1 MNLKKIIA
9 AIAAA
14 VMTIGLAVI
23 PAMAETTGTLPLG
36 EAFAFMRGNGIEVP
50 EVVSVDNHNV
60 VYTDKGV
67 TVHAGSR
74 YGIDEYL
81 TGAAANIG
89 DMTGTVFESLSNTGI
104 YGIRNTDAGTD
115 KNYSGWVDVNAA
127 ISEKGTY
134 RISLL
139 GNANNR
145 SFKITY
151 GTNGSVTTD
160 VINGIGVVSADVEVT
175 EDMINDNSVSFKI
188 TGNTTCPTI
197 YAIHIARIDE
207 PVTPAFTAEVVDDS
221 FVTANGTGDYADETA
236 TGFIA
241 KIGSNTRN
249 TKLTS
254 LSLSINDENKGTQN
268 FTTNIA
274 PNGSDV
280 YVGIIVNQEVKA
292 DDNISITVE

>member
-1 MNLKKIIA
+1 MKLKKIIA

-14 VMTIGLAVI
+14 AMSISLAVV

-36 EAFAFMRGNGIEVP
+36 EAFAFMRGSGIEVP
-50 EVVSVDNHNV
+50 EVVRVDNHNV

-74 YGIDEYL
+74 YATDEYL
-81 TGAAANIG
+81 TGAAANID
-89 DMTGTVFESLSNTGI
+89 DMTGTAFESLSKTSI
-104 YGIRNTDAGTD
+104 YSIRNTDAGTD

-268 FTTNIA
+268 FTTDIT

>member
-36 EAFAFMRGNGIEVP
+36 EAFAFMRGSGIEVP
-50 EVVSVDNHNV
+50 EVVRVDNHNV

-67 TVHAGSR
+67 TVHAGPR
-74 YGIDEYL
+74 YKTDEYL
-81 TGAAANIG
+81 TGDNIG
-89 DMTGTVFESLSNTGI
+89 DMTGTVFESLSKTSI
-104 YGIRNTDAGTD
+104 YSIRNTDDNAD
-115 KNYSGWVDVNAA
+115 IYSGWVDVNAA

-139 GNANNR
+139 GNASNER

-151 GTNGSVTTD
+151 GTEGSVTTG
-160 VINGIGVVSADVEVT
+160 VIKGTGVVSADVEVT

-241 KIGSNTRN
+241 KIGSTIGD

-268 FTTNIA
+268 FTTDIT

>member
-1 MNLKKIIA
+1 MKLKKIIA

-14 VMTIGLAVI
+14 AMSISLAVV
-23 PAMAETTGTLPLG
+23 PAMAKTTGTLQLG
-36 EAFAFMRGNGIEVP
+36 EAFAFMRGSGIKVP
-50 EVVSVDNHNV
+50 DVVRVDNHNV

-74 YGIDEYL
+74 YEADEYL
-81 TGAAANIG
+81 TDAAANIG
-89 DMTGTVFESLSNTGI
+89 DMTGTVFESLSETSI
-104 YGIRNTDAGTD
+104 YSISNTDDNAD
-115 KNYSGWVDVNAA
+115 KYSGWVDVNAA

-139 GNANNR
+139 GKASDER

-151 GTNGSVTTD
+151 GTEGSVTTG
-160 VINGIGVVSADVEVT
+160 VIKGTGVVSADVEVT

-207 PVTPAFTAEVVDDS
+207 PVTPAFTADVVDGS

-241 KIGSNTRN
+241 KIGSTIGD

-254 LSLSINDENKGTQN
+254 LSLSINDENKGTQK
-268 FTTNIA
+268 FTTDIA

-280 YVGIIVNQEVKA
+280 YVGIIVNQEVNA

>member
-1 MNLKKIIA
+1 M
-9 AIAAA
+9 
-14 VMTIGLAVI
+14 
-23 PAMAETTGTLPLG
+23 
-36 EAFAFMRGNGIEVP
+36 
-50 EVVSVDNHNV
+50 
-60 VYTDKGV
+60 
-67 TVHAGSR
+67 
-74 YGIDEYL
+74 
-81 TGAAANIG
+81 
-89 DMTGTVFESLSNTGI
+89 
-104 YGIRNTDAGTD
+104 
-115 KNYSGWVDVNAA
+115 DVNAA

-268 FTTNIA
+268 FTTDIT

-280 YVGIIVNQEVKA
+280 YVGIIVNQEVNA